1 MVKDVCLKSASCYLL
16 NIPTA
21 MIVVLTELEYC
32 KKKWEALCLEKTRGP
47 FSSGPTMLEEYGT
60 SERLDPAL
68 WRWET
73 SAGRPFYLEQEDY
86 SKCEVSL

>member
-1 MVKDVCLKSASCYLL
+1 
-16 NIPTA
+16 
-21 MIVVLTELEYC
+21 
-32 KKKWEALCLEKTRGP
+32 
-47 FSSGPTMLEEYGT
+47 MLEEYGT

-73 SAGRPFYLEQEDY
+73 SAGRPFYLEQEVY